1 MLIKYLITIL
11 VSYFYVTM
19 YLKIK
24 KIKTAMIVFFF
35 CYVCRSEIQEWCGW
49 GSWLR
54 FLTRLQHPGC
64 WIPIIWRLAWDKI
77 ASKMAHSV
85 IGKLSDG

>member
-24 KIKTAMIVFFF
+24 KIKTAMIVFFLLLCLQVRNSGMVWLGVLAQISHKVTTPRVLDSHHLEACLGQNCF
-35 CYVCRSEIQEWCGW
+35 QN
-49 GSWLR
+49 GSLCNW
-54 FLTRLQHPGC
+54 Q
-64 WIPIIWRLAWDKI
+64 
-77 ASKMAHSV
+77 V
-85 IGKLSDG
+85 V